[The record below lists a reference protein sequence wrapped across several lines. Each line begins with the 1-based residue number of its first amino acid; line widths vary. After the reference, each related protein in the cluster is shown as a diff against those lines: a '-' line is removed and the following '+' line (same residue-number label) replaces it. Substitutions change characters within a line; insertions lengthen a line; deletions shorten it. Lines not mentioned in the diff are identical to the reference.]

1 MGEQTSEKGKNLHM
15 IIITHRGRSLKMLAK
30 FVPLMTTY
38 LPLVDIGEGIPFL
51 LFTRENLHTVDIF
64 STTYIPLLANIVKE
78 RPLSVQ
84 NNKS

>member
-38 LPLVDIGEGIPFL
+38 LPLVDIGEGIPL
-51 LFTRENLHTVDIF
+51 LLQEKIC
-64 STTYIPLLANIVKE
+64 IPLTISVPPTYLPLLVNLVKE
-78 RPLSVQ
+78 RPLTQ
-84 NNKS
+84 FF

>member
-15 IIITHRGRSLKMLAK
+15 IIITHRGRSLKIFAK

-51 LFTRENLHTVDIF
+51 LQEKIF
-64 STTYIPLLANIVKE
+64 ITLTFSVPPTYLF
-78 RPLSVQ
+78 LS
-84 NNKS
+84 K